1 MLPGPQ
7 RLKPCSGVGWQSCA
21 AAGART
27 DPLCQSTK
35 EPRCGRDP
43 EQLCV
48 LNPGAQA
55 QKRPRLALKKAET
68 ILGSR
73 DHSWECRRMMPRNW
87 GPSSDSSHGAKGWN
101 LDKHLLFPLKNKSPL
116 FPSTQ
121 VKQPGRREA
130 AAKHRRKVGA
140 WCLPCP
146 LQPPLLQFPLHANE
160 FNYVATSEGSW
171 GWQGH
176 EPGEEKALSGD
187 RSPLGTTHPTGLGHP
202 WA

>member
-1 MLPGPQ
+1 MLLLEPGLTLCAKAPKNQ
-7 RLKPCSGVGWQSCA
+7 DVGETQSSSVSLIQGLKLRKDLGLLLRRQ
-21 AAGART
+21 
-27 DPLCQSTK
+27 
-35 EPRCGRDP
+35 
-43 EQLCV
+43 
-48 LNPGAQA
+48 
-55 QKRPRLALKKAET
+55 ET